1 VATETPIE
9 QHLPEQTAIRM
20 AKLDQCREAGI
31 EPYPYRFART
41 HTMGALQERYK
52 ELPTGE
58 ETPDVA
64 AVAGR
69 IMGWRDTG
77 KLVFAD
83 LQDGDGKLQLFIS
96 KTMLGDEAFDQLRLL
111 DLGDLVGASGTVRRT
126 KRGELSI
133 AVTQIELLSKS
144 LHPLPDKYHGLQDVE
159 LRYRQRYV
167 DLIVNSDVRKTFEIR
182 SKAISAI
189 RRFLEARDFLEV
201 ETPMMQPIAGGA
213 AAKPFVT
220 HHNALDMTL
229 YMRIAPELYLKRLVV
244 GGMERVFEINRNFR
258 NEGISTR
265 HNPEFTMLELYQA
278 YADYSDI
285 MDLTESLVQSV
296 AQDVLGTTTLPYGD
310 HTVELGGAWKRAT
323 MAELVEAATGAPAA
337 AFDKVETARAEAQ
350 RLGVHVDKAHG
361 PGKILSLI
369 FEDKVEYTLI
379 QPTFVTDFPLE
390 ISPLAKQHRSKAGYT
405 ERFELYIIGQEYG
418 NAFSELNDPV
428 DQRRRFEGQ
437 LAAKA
442 AGDDEAHEMDED
454 YIRALE
460 QGLPPTGGLGIGI
473 DRLMMLLTNSPSIRD
488 VILFPLMRKHAD

>member
-9 QHLPEQTAIRM
+9 QSLPEQTAIRL
-20 AKLDQCREAGI
+20 AKLDTAREAGI
-31 EPYPYRFART
+31 EPYPYRFDRT
-41 HTMGALQERYK
+41 HTMGELQAIYED
-52 ELPTGE
+52 LPTGE
-58 ETPDVA
+58 ETQDQVR
-64 AVAGR
+64 VAGR

-83 LQDGDGKLQLFIS
+83 MQDANGKLQLFIS
-96 KTMLGDEAFDQLRLL
+96 KSMIGDEAFERLKIY
-111 DLGDLVGASGTVRRT
+111 DLGDIVGAHGTIRRT
-126 KRGELSI
+126 KRGELSV
-133 AVTQIELLSKS
+133 AVSSLELLSKS
-144 LHPLPDKYHGLQDVE
+144 LHPLPDKWHGLQDVE

-167 DLIVNSDVRKTFEIR
+167 DLIVNPDVRKTFEIR
-182 SKAISAI
+182 SKATSAI
-189 RRFLEARDFLEV
+189 RRFLEGRGFLEV
-201 ETPMMQPIAGGA
+201 ETPMMQALAGGA
-213 AAKPFVT
+213 SAKPFVT

-244 GGMERVFEINRNFR
+244 GGMEKVFEINRNFR

-278 YADYSDI
+278 YADYNDI
-285 MDLTESLVQSV
+285 MELTEALIRTV
-296 AQDVLGTTTLPYGD
+296 ANDVLGTTTLPYGE
-310 HTVELGGAWKRAT
+310 HTVEVGGSWKRAT
-323 MAELVEAATGAPAA
+323 MAELVAEATGAPES
-337 AFDKVETARAEAQ
+337 AFDQVETARAEAQ
-350 RLGVHVDKAHG
+350 RLGVHFDKAHG

-369 FEDKVEYTLI
+369 FEEKVEHTLI

-405 ERFELYIIGQEYG
+405 ERFELYMIGQEYG
-418 NAFSELNDPV
+418 NAFSELNDPL
-428 DQRRRFEGQ
+428 DQRRRFEAQ

-488 VILFPLMRKHAD
+488 VILFPQMRKQAD